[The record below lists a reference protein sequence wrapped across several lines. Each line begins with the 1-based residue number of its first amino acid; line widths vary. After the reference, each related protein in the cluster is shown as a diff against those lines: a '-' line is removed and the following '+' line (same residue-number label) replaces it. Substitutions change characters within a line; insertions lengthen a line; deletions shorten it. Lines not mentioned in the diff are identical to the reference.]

1 MTASVTIL
9 GDTTVE
15 PTETFFMNLSNA
27 TNGATISDDQGLGTI
42 TNDDSLPLV
51 ITDLPKLDAGDLF
64 V

>member
-1 MTASVTIL
+1 
-9 GDTTVE
+9 
-15 PTETFFMNLSNA
+15 MNLSNA